1 MYPRNTGRQYY
12 TKENEQNLTLT
23 TTMQTAFE
31 IHLNDKKEQLG
42 KISFDEAFLE
52 ATDFAF
58 SLLGDSGK
66 QAVYH
71 HLEKNYG
78 LTRRVIPHKVE
89 AFANAVRTIFGEAAA
104 LIEMSI
110 MRSLFGRVHGFKYF
124 PGKAEFSFKE
134 YVKCLRLFYSD
145 LE

>member
-1 MYPRNTGRQYY
+1 MIFPFSVHISVFVLCRILKQPLYCDFIYGFVYSSNTGRQYY
-12 TKENEQNLTLT
+12 IQENEQNLTLT

-42 KISFDEAFLE
+42 KINFDKAFLE

-78 LTRRVIPHKVE
+78 LTRRVIPHKWRHSRMQSE
-89 AFANAVRTIFGEAAA
+89 
-104 LIEMSI
+104 
-110 MRSLFGRVHGFKYF
+110 LFSEKRQ
-124 PGKAEFSFKE
+124 
-134 YVKCLRLFYSD
+134 RL
-145 LE
+145 LK